1 MNKEQGAEAEL
12 EVIVAG
18 FSRTGTGS
26 LTAALEILLG
36 RPCYHTNN
44 LVSNTALQQQWVEMI
59 DTGFREDALMRD
71 AFKHYAA
78 GADLPF
84 CLFYKDLMRIFP
96 SAKVVLSVR
105 DTPEQV

>member
-1 MNKEQGAEAEL
+1 MLKLFLEIHRVFNNNNKMNKEQGEAEL

-78 GADLPF
+78 GADLPIDF
-84 CLFYKDLMRIFP
+84 QTHTR
-96 SAKVVLSVR
+96 
-105 DTPEQV
+105 